1 MVLAISQAAESW
13 TSNLKF
19 LAKDQRVPRRRDDNR
34 FEICISCG
42 HYIYVAQEIQFV
54 PLGNKAKGNLKMS
67 ARHMDHID
75 CQVSINIGLP
85 SSEYGPR
92 RQMVLDKGLQE

>member
-1 MVLAISQAAESW
+1 MRFIAASQ
-13 TSNLKF
+13 
-19 LAKDQRVPRRRDDNR
+19 RIPRRRDDNR

-67 ARHMDHID
+67 ARHIDHVD

-85 SSEYGPR
+85 SSPYGPR
-92 RQMVLDKGLQE
+92 REIVLDSSLQD

>member
-1 MVLAISQAAESW
+1 M
-13 TSNLKF
+13 KF
-19 LAKDQRVPRRRDDNR
+19 LSKDQRVPRRRDDNR

-42 HYIYVAQEIQFV
+42 HYIYVAQNIEFIN
-54 PLGNKAKGNLKMS
+54 LGMSAKGNLKIS
-67 ARHMDHID
+67 ARHTDTID

-92 RQMVLDKGLQE
+92 RYRVLETQGE